1 MIIHRQTLEHRPD
14 QHYASGRRSD
24 THREWNPRPV
34 QYDPNSAIETLRR
47 LQNKHSYEHHPE
59 RKTTPRHHPSA
70 RGERLSPKTKMSN
83 VEAWRR
89 SSALHYNP
97 PSMATSSSSRDSYPR
112 LSEAVGSYAHGQL
125 QHAQSYSTSTRRG
138 LEQPP
143 TTQLTKRPRPNPG
156 AYEFKHI
163 LDYFDDIE
171 IYSDGNESIEG
182 SEYCD

>member
-1 MIIHRQTLEHRPD
+1 MIIHRQTLEHRPT
-14 QHYASGRRSD
+14 QKYTSRRRSD
-24 THREWNPRPV
+24 THREYNLRPV
-34 QYDPNSAIETLRR
+34 QHDPNSAIETLRR

-89 SSALHYNP
+89 SSALHCDP
-97 PSMATSSSSRDSYPR
+97 PSEANTSSSRSFRSQT
-112 LSEAVGSYAHGQL
+112 SNGIGSYAHSQL
-125 QHAQSYSTSTRRG
+125 QHAQGYSTSTERG
-138 LEQPP
+138 LEQPS

-156 AYEFKHI
+156 AYAFKHI
-163 LDYFDDIE
+163 LAYFDDIE